1 MIVAI
6 PSVQHA
12 RCGCCCRR
20 NICARHD
27 AWSYELIGGLR
38 FFLHDPSRHRHRQ
51 HMAWRIAATRVSRY
65 YCQVPAI
72 RLTININELWILL
85 NEWSKD
91 RPDRRAA
98 RLVRVQLP
106 TDAGCGVGGTRIS
119 TTFNSIPA
127 AKNVEY
133 RP

>member
-1 MIVAI
+1 
-6 PSVQHA
+6 
-12 RCGCCCRR
+12 
-20 NICARHD
+20 
-27 AWSYELIGGLR
+27 
-38 FFLHDPSRHRHRQ
+38 
-51 HMAWRIAATRVSRY
+51 MAWRIAATRVGRY

-106 TDAGCGVGGTRIS
+106 RDLQMPAGAV
-119 TTFNSIPA
+119 
-127 AKNVEY
+127 
-133 RP
+133 